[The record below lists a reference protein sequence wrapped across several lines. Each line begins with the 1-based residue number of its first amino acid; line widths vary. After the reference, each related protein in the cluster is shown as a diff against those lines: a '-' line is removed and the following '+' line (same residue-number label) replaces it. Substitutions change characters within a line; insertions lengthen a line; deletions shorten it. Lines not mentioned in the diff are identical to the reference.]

1 MPDLEPFEE
10 KLAGQWPPS
19 TWRDVTA
26 LVAVSGGA
34 DSVALLRGM
43 VAVRQQGEGQI
54 IVAHFNHG
62 LRGNE
67 SDADEAFVVELC
79 GRLDLAH
86 EIGRMEQRACD
97 EDSPPNAS
105 GDLRSASASEAD
117 ARDWRYRFLRETAAR
132 VGARF
137 VVTAHTADDQAE
149 TVLHRVLRGTGIA
162 GLAGIRPYRQ
172 LIPGVALVRP
182 MLNTRRTEV
191 IQYLKAVGQEYR
203 EDSTN
208 ADLGFTRNRIRREL
222 LPQIA
227 DVYNPNVVEALNR
240 LGSMA
245 GDVQALVD
253 GLVGQLADRCI
264 KKSLAEEVIID
275 CRPLHSANAFLV
287 RHLLIRIW
295 TDHTWP
301 QQAMSYD
308 KWDQLAKLA
317 TDEKPAKTGT
327 KIVLPGNI
335 LAERT
340 GDLLL
345 LLATRSD
352 DHTSLS

>member
-1 MPDLEPFEE
+1 MPDLETFE
-10 KLAGQWPPS
+10 KNLAGQWPPS

-62 LRGNE
+62 LRGDE
-67 SDADEAFVVELC
+67 SGADEAFVVKLC
-79 GRLDLAH
+79 GRSDLTH
-86 EIGRMEQRACD
+86 EIGRMEQRVCD

-105 GDLRSASASEAD
+105 GNVRSPSAPEAD
-117 ARDWRYRFLRETAAR
+117 ARDWRYRFLRQTAAR

-149 TVLHRVLRGTGIA
+149 TVLHRALRGTGIA
-162 GLAGIRPYRQ
+162 GLAGIRPYRE

-191 IQYLKAVGQEYR
+191 IQYLKAIGQEYR

-208 ADLGFTRNRIRREL
+208 ADLGFTRNRIRHEL

-227 DVYNPNVVEALNR
+227 DAYNPNVIEALNR

-253 GLVGQLADRCI
+253 ELVGQTADRCV
-264 KKSLAEEVIID
+264 KKSLANEVTID
-275 CRPLHSANAFLV
+275 CRPLHSVKGFVV
-287 RHLLIRIW
+287 RQLLIGIW
-295 TDHTWP
+295 TDQAWP

-317 TDEKPAKTGT
+317 TDEETTKRGA

-335 LAERT
+335 LAERK

-345 LLATRSD
+345 LLATPSD
-352 DHTSLS
+352 DLASLS